1 MAKRRALI
9 SVSDKRE
16 LEGFARGLVAAGFE
30 LVSTGGTAKALAAA
44 GLPVTKVADVTG
56 APEILGGRV
65 KTLHPKIHGGILARL
80 DLQADQADLASQGIE
95 PLELVVVNLYPF
107 REAVARGAA
116 YATCVEEID
125 IGGPAMIR
133 AAAKNAAFVG
143 VVVDPAD
150 YPAVLAEVTS
160 GRLSDPTRRHL
171 QRKAFAH
178 TAAYDAAIAEY
189 LMGLGV
195 EGEKAQPLPPA
206 AFVIGTAG
214 KSLLYG
220 ENPHQAGGFY
230 RTEPRPVEPSIAW
243 AEVLGGKELSFNNL
257 LDLEAALA
265 CAKEFDEPVAVVVK
279 HNNPCGVATGA
290 DPAEAFRRAREVDPV
305 SAFGGIVALNRP
317 VDRAAAEALRELFLE
332 CVIAPGYAP
341 EALEALADKKNLRL
355 LADPLLG
362 EPRASWRRAGREVR
376 SLVGGLLVQDRDLGM
391 IAASDLKVVS
401 KRQPTEEELAS
412 ALFAWKVCKHVKSNA
427 IVFGAPDRI
436 LTLGAGQTSRVD
448 AVKLARGKSR
458 FPLAGSAVAS
468 DAFFPFRD
476 GLDEAAEAGATIA
489 IHPGGSVRDAEVVA
503 AADER
508 GIAMVMTGMRHFRH

>member
-206 AFVIGTAG
+206 AFA
-214 KSLLYG
+214 
-220 ENPHQAGGFY
+220 
-230 RTEPRPVEPSIAW
+230 RTRTRPAASTGPS
-243 AEVLGGKELSFNNL
+243 
-257 LDLEAALA
+257 
-265 CAKEFDEPVAVVVK
+265 
-279 HNNPCGVATGA
+279 
-290 DPAEAFRRAREVDPV
+290 
-305 SAFGGIVALNRP
+305 
-317 VDRAAAEALRELFLE
+317 
-332 CVIAPGYAP
+332 PG
-341 EALEALADKKNLRL
+341 
-355 LADPLLG
+355 
-362 EPRASWRRAGREVR
+362 RASRRSRGRRCSAAR
-376 SLVGGLLVQDRDLGM
+376 SSPSTTSSTSTRR
-391 IAASDLKVVS
+391 S
-401 KRQPTEEELAS
+401 P
-412 ALFAWKVCKHVKSNA
+412 
-427 IVFGAPDRI
+427 APRSS
-436 LTLGAGQTSRVD
+436 TSR
-448 AVKLARGKSR
+448 SR
-458 FPLAGSAVAS
+458 WW
-468 DAFFPFRD
+468 
-476 GLDEAAEAGATIA
+476 
-489 IHPGGSVRDAEVVA
+489 
-503 AADER
+503 
-508 GIAMVMTGMRHFRH
+508 